1 MVKVVL
7 ESSGS
12 CGEEVFWN
20 LRYYFLVSNF
30 GGGDLHRNVWGI
42 GSVSAVTFFKMVA
55 GIEVKWSEVTRGK
68 GGDKRRLLSEGNN
81 NNYYVLTCSHLIL
94 EYAKGIVRLWSWFN
108 LREMRSPTEGL
119 ACIHGTIIIVVSQ
132 VPSSQESCERKVSC
146 LGIGIIM
153 VL

>member
-7 ESSGS
+7 GSSGS
-12 CGEEVFWN
+12 CGEQVCWKFA
-20 LRYYFLVSNF
+20 LLFLDLEIWWWRSPSKCVRNWFRF
-30 GGGDLHRNVWGI
+30 GRD
-42 GSVSAVTFFKMVA
+42 FFKMVA

-68 GGDKRRLLSEGNN
+68 GGDKRRLTSEGNN
-81 NNYYVLTCSHLIL
+81 NNVPTCSHLIL
-94 EYAKGIVRLWSWFN
+94 EYAKGIVRLWSWFSVQ
-108 LREMRSPTEGL
+108 EMRSPTEGL
-119 ACIHGTIIIVVSQ
+119 GCIHDTIIIVVSQ